1 MSRRNVTIRRSLAML
16 AATAGAATA
25 IIVGPA
31 TPAQAI
37 PHCRAGYQC
46 SYVYYSAAD
55 HETVVGGRTIFCD
68 GSSDSFGVTSRYLE
82 FGTAQCPDPL

>member
-1 MSRRNVTIRRSLAML
+1 MSRRTLTIRRSLAML

-25 IIVGPA
+25 IIFGPA

-46 SYVYYSAAD
+46 SYFYYSSAD
-55 HETVVGGRTIFCD
+55 YEDVVGGRTIFCD
-68 GSSDSFGVTSRYLE
+68 GTSDTFGVTTRYLE
-82 FGTAQCPDPL
+82 FVTAQCG